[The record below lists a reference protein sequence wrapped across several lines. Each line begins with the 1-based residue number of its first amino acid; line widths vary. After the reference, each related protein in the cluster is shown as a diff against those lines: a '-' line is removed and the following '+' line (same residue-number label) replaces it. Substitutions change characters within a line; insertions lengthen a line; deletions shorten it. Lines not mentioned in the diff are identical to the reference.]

1 MLRFQLKYLDILAY
15 YVLKQVMF
23 KFPLF
28 TSSLI
33 DWHKPKL
40 YQLILVTLSNY
51 RTICHVIYNSYLEEY
66 PWVIAWLY
74 STIKLFHKCAN
85 NNYWKHIIQGLG
97 GYFQDPGFDQNTVW
111 DSGKLKIPWGE
122 RDLTATWKEG
132 YTGIWAQ
139 DAGFSCLFVRN
150 SGYCTF

>member
-40 YQLILVTLSNY
+40 YQLILVFHCYYFSVQIF
-51 RTICHVIYNSYLEEY
+51 TILLRGATRIFRFF
-66 PWVIAWLY
+66 LY
-74 STIKLFHKCAN
+74 VA
-85 NNYWKHIIQGLG
+85 
-97 GYFQDPGFDQNTVW
+97 
-111 DSGKLKIPWGE
+111 
-122 RDLTATWKEG
+122 
-132 YTGIWAQ
+132 
-139 DAGFSCLFVRN
+139 
-150 SGYCTF
+150 

>member
-1 MLRFQLKYLDILAY
+1 MGT
-15 YVLKQVMF
+15 
-23 KFPLF
+23 P
-28 TSSLI
+28 
-33 DWHKPKL
+33 
-40 YQLILVTLSNY
+40 LSNY

-74 STIKLFHKCAN
+74 STIRLFHKCAN

-111 DSGKLKIPWGE
+111 NSRKLKISWGE

-139 DAGFSCLFVRN
+139 DVGVSCLFVRN
-150 SGYCTF
+150 SGYCTADAKQPGERTVVSTIKANYLNSRVTNRWADRGSKPTV